1 MTPTIAIVGGGI
13 SGTLTVLNCVKQ
25 SKIPLKIIWFD
36 AKNQFCKGLAYST
49 SNLHHL
55 LNVRAGN
62 MSIFADE
69 PNHFTDWLTQNHPH
83 YKASDFVPRKLFGE
97 YVNDTFEV
105 LRNSNE
111 LVSISKITEE
121 VVDIKTI
128 DDVFELKASNTY
140 KAQKVVLALGNFL
153 PEHPRSISKAFIESE
168 NYFQNA
174 FHTKLSEKA
183 LTKNDVTIIGSGL
196 TMIDALILLHY
207 NSFSGQIHIISP
219 HAFIPQSHMET
230 NSPSAKPFLEKN
242 KSYGLLELF
251 SLVNKQFK
259 AAKNE
264 NLNTQNIIDVMRPH
278 LQSIWLNFS
287 LLEKYQ
293 FLSHLRHKWGVA
305 RHRAPNQSMDVFNQL
320 INSGT
325 IKLIKGRVF
334 NIETKDKSFEISY
347 KNSESND
354 LTFKTDLIINCTGPQ
369 SNYNEIPSLL
379 VQNLIK
385 NNIIEPDSI
394 NYGINA
400 SKNGEISPNVYTI
413 GPPLKG
419 ILWESTAIP
428 EIRLQAKELASKIIC
443 N

>member
-1 MTPTIAIVGGGI
+1 
-13 SGTLTVLNCVKQ
+13 
-25 SKIPLKIIWFD
+25 
-36 AKNQFCKGLAYST
+36 
-49 SNLHHL
+49 
-55 LNVRAGN
+55 
-62 MSIFADE
+62 
-69 PNHFTDWLTQNHPH
+69 
-83 YKASDFVPRKLFGE
+83 
-97 YVNDTFEV
+97 
-105 LRNSNE
+105 
-111 LVSISKITEE
+111 
-121 VVDIKTI
+121 
-128 DDVFELKASNTY
+128 
-140 KAQKVVLALGNFL
+140 
-153 PEHPRSISKAFIESE
+153 
-168 NYFQNA
+168 
-174 FHTKLSEKA
+174 LSEKA